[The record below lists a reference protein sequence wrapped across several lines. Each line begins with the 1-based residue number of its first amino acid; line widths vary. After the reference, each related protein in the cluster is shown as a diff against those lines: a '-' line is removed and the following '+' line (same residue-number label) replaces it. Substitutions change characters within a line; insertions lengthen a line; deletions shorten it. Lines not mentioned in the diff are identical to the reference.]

1 MYVICVEINIAK
13 QLCTPTNSQYY
24 AQKCLKTINSHLTR
38 GDVEDS
44 EMGLRQPVDQLG
56 ISFLT
61 TDTVIMKFSAK
72 VKVL

>member
-1 MYVICVEINIAK
+1 MYVICVEIKHRKATLRTHEFTI
-13 QLCTPTNSQYY
+13 LCS
-24 AQKCLKTINSHLTR
+24 KVFEDSHLTR
-38 GDVEDS
+38 GDVEGS